1 MIFETELDTAHVVML
16 LEAGYSAEA
25 IADMTYF
32 A

>member
-1 MIFETELDTAHVVML
+1 MILETDLDTVHVVML